1 MKSAFSALF
10 LLLSGKIAKILLNLR
25 FVYISIG
32 LSHANPLIC
41 RLYGK
46 SVGFVNGGANMNKT
60 DLINKVAEATEMTK
74 KDASKSVE
82 AVLEAIAGALRE
94 GEKVQLI
101 GFGNFEVK
109 DKPERKGR
117 NPRTGEEMIIPAR
130 KSVSFKAGKQLREEV
145 NK

>member
-1 MKSAFSALF
+1 
-10 LLLSGKIAKILLNLR
+10 
-25 FVYISIG
+25 
-32 LSHANPLIC
+32 
-41 RLYGK
+41 
-46 SVGFVNGGANMNKT
+46 MNKT
-60 DLINKVAEATEMTK
+60 DLINKVAEATQMTK

-82 AVLEAIAGALRE
+82 AVLESIAGALRE

-145 NK
+145 NQ

>member
-1 MKSAFSALF
+1 
-10 LLLSGKIAKILLNLR
+10 
-25 FVYISIG
+25 
-32 LSHANPLIC
+32 
-41 RLYGK
+41 
-46 SVGFVNGGANMNKT
+46 
-60 DLINKVAEATEMTK
+60 MTK